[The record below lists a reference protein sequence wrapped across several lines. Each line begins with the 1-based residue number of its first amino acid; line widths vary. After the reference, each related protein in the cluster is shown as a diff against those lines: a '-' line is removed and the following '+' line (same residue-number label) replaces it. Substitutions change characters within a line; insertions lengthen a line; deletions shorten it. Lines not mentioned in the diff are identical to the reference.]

1 MSRLFPVFWLPV
13 TWFFST
19 AATVGDPVASKSAE
33 ALSLFKQGAFEQ
45 ALQLYRDAQ
54 LERPDEPALNFN
66 VGSSLFKQGDLE
78 TALQELSRAAEQADG
93 LLGASAHYNMGNVW
107 FQQQQYE
114 QAIAS
119 YRQALELNA
128 KDLDSKANLELALQK
143 LDEQQQQ
150 QQQDQQDQNQ
160 EQNQDQDQQDQNQEQ
175 NQDQDQQEQG
185 EEQQDSGEQDP
196 QDTGQPEQE
205 QAPSQPDEGGGEDQ
219 ERGQQSETE
228 GEPEQ
233 SEEHIGQKEA
243 EQLLEAL
250 KNREIDAQKR
260 RYRATSASRGKD
272 W

>member
-1 MSRLFPVFWLPV
+1 MSRLFLVFWLPV

-19 AATVGDPVASKSAE
+19 AATIGDPVASKSAE

-93 LLGASAHYNMGNVW
+93 LLGASAHYNMGNAW

-160 EQNQDQDQQDQNQEQ
+160 EQNQDQDQQ
-175 NQDQDQQEQG
+175 EQG

-205 QAPSQPDEGGGEDQ
+205 RAPSQPDEGDGEDQ

>member
-93 LLGASAHYNMGNVW
+93 LLGASAHYNMGNAW

-150 QQQDQQDQNQ
+150 QQ
-160 EQNQDQDQQDQNQEQ
+160 QDQQDQNQEQ